1 MNRCMWPSR
10 FRHTSHGLLCAGIVS
25 FLSLPVTAAVDVQD
39 FRFKL
44 LEQTAVNKGTIRVI
58 AKLRDAT
65 PLAPQRKFDHA
76 RRRAAVAQV
85 QDEVLTAIGA
95 RGVRVGRKPR
105 LLNSLVLEV
114 DAPALR
120 ALARHPNVEQ
130 VQQDY
135 AVPPALDTSVPQVGV
150 DHAWDARYDGRG
162 HAVAVLDTGVD
173 AAHPMFAGKIAA
185 EACFSSRNL
194 SFGAEPLCPNGL
206 ESQTGAG
213 AAVPCA
219 GSISGCFHGTHVAG
233 IAVGNSESLS
243 GVARGADLFA
253 VQIFSKVTDSIANNF
268 LCTSFGVA
276 SPCILSFS
284 SDQILAL
291 DWVLQQAA
299 QHAVAAVNMSIGGG
313 RYTSQSQCDADN
325 PVVKLA
331 IDDLRAV
338 GVATVISAGNS
349 SYINALSAPG
359 CISSAISVGAVNDAD
374 SVASFSNSASFLSLL
389 APGVAITSALPG
401 GGTVN
406 ANGTSMAAP
415 HVAGAWAALRS
426 MIPELSVD
434 QILNALRA
442 GGKTIT
448 DARNGIAVPRLQV
461 DLSAQRYALLQ
472 PGLNLAGLTLDPA
485 VIENTHALLSL
496 LGDAAS
502 LDRLLRFPK
511 GGFGINYPPYQ
522 TVFYD
527 SNGTVAGVAAPVVAG
542 EGYLV
547 YAKQRLVIENTPR
560 GDLCG
565 PVLLPA
571 GYSIATVNCAR
582 LGMPAFE
589 LMTLLGGSASVA
601 AIQTF
606 DPQTGRF
613 QTAFFDTNGQ
623 PAGVSFPILPVQ
635 SYLFHMRAAW
645 SGSIG
650 P

>member
-1 MNRCMWPSR
+1 MWR
-10 FRHTSHGLLCAGIVS
+10 SHFCRTTQGLLCAAIIS
-25 FLSLPVTAAVDVQD
+25 FLSPPVAAVIDVQD
-39 FRFKL
+39 LRFKQ
-44 LEQTAVNKGTIRVI
+44 LEQTAVTQGTVRVI
-58 AKLRDAT
+58 AKLRDSA
-65 PLAPQRKFDHA
+65 PLAAQRTFDRA
-76 RRRAAVAQV
+76 RREGAVAQA
-85 QDEVLTAIGA
+85 QSEFLTALGT

-105 LLNSLVLEV
+105 YVNALILDV
-114 DAPALR
+114 DATALR
-120 ALARHPNVEQ
+120 ALARQPQIEQLQVDHP
-130 VQQDY
+130 
-135 AVPPALDTSVPQVGV
+135 VPPVLASSVPLVGA
-150 DHAWDARYDGRG
+150 DRAWDARFDGRG
-162 HAVAVLDTGVD
+162 QAVAVLDTGVD

-206 ESQTGAG
+206 ESQAGAG
-213 AAVPCA
+213 AAAPCA
-219 GSISGCFHGTHVAG
+219 NSISGCFHGTHVAG

-243 GVARGADLFA
+243 GVARGADLLA
-253 VQIFSKVTDSIANNF
+253 VQIFSKVTDAIANNF
-268 LCTSFGVA
+268 VCTSFGAA

-325 PVVKLA
+325 AVVKSA
-331 IDDLRAV
+331 IDDLRAT

-374 SVASFSNSASFLSLL
+374 NVASFSNSASFLSLL
-389 APGVAITSALPG
+389 APGVTITSALPG
-401 GGTVN
+401 GGTGN

-442 GGKTIT
+442 GGKTVT
-448 DARNGIAVPRLQV
+448 DVRNGIAAPRLQV

-511 GGFGINYPPYQ
+511 GGFGTNYPPYQ

-527 SNGTVAGVAAPVVAG
+527 SNGIVAGAAAPVVVG
-542 EGYLV
+542 EGHLV
-547 YAKQRLVIENTPR
+547 YARQRLVVENTPR
-560 GDLCG
+560 SNLCG

-582 LGMPAFE
+582 LGMPVFE

-645 SGSIG
+645 SGSIR